1 MSNNVSMSMDYISQ
15 RKYNSTMN
23 KQPLVQKRTVDRSMF
38 LNNRQ
43 TVLPSALAAPKPAT
57 QNTSLTGPMVLRVHN
72 VKPGCSA
79 CGK

>member
-1 MSNNVSMSMDYISQ
+1 MSNNLGMNIQYVAQ
-15 RKYNSTMN
+15 RKHQLMMNSN
-23 KQPLVQKRTVDRSMF
+23 PPKKTVDKRMI
-38 LNNRQ
+38 LDNRQ

-57 QNTSLTGPMVLRVHN
+57 KNTSLTGPMVLRVHN

>member
-1 MSNNVSMSMDYISQ
+1 MDTRMFLISQ
-15 RKYNSTMN
+15 RKHMLTNMSKTSAG
-23 KQPLVQKRTVDRSMF
+23 SMMA

-57 QNTSLTGPMVLRVHN
+57 KNTSLTGPMVLRVHN